1 MIRLVTESE
10 PTQLSDQ
17 HVHTEFSWD
26 AERGDMVATCAAALR
41 LGLRSIAFT
50 EHADFTAEAR
60 AAGSPVD
67 IDTYLEAVDN
77 CRRRFPDLRIRSG
90 IELGEPHL
98 HRDEVGR
105 LLAMAG
111 GRLERVLGSVHVVAH
126 RGADVDPGTGGV
138 SIADREW
145 PTFMEGYLGEVLR
158 LVESDAAFEVLAH
171 LGYPKRFWPHERLRY
186 DDAAYEE
193 ELRAILSAAAERGLV
208 LEANST
214 RGAPPHRGLCPSPV
228 VLRWWRECGGRT
240 VSLGSDAHE
249 PAVVARGLDTA
260 REAAVAAGFTR
271 TVNEFLCV

>member
-1 MIRLVTESE
+1 MITPVTESE

-26 AERGDMVATCAAALR
+26 AERGDMVASCAAALR

-98 HRDEVGR
+98 HRVEVGH
-105 LLAMAG
+105 LLAVAG

-126 RGADVDPGTGGV
+126 RGRNVDPGTPTV
-138 SIADREW
+138 RIAERDW
-145 PTFMEGYLGEVLR
+145 PTVMEGYLGEVLH
-158 LVESDAAFEVLAH
+158 LVESDTAFEVLAH
-171 LGYPKRFWPHERLRY
+171 LGYPKRFWPHDRLLY
-186 DDAAYEE
+186 DDAVYEE
-193 ELRAILSAAAERGLV
+193 ELRAILRAAAQRGLV

-214 RGAPPHRGLCPSPV
+214 RGAPAHRGLCPSPL

-249 PAVVARGLDTA
+249 PAVLARGLDTA

-271 TVNEFLCV
+271 SVDDLLCV